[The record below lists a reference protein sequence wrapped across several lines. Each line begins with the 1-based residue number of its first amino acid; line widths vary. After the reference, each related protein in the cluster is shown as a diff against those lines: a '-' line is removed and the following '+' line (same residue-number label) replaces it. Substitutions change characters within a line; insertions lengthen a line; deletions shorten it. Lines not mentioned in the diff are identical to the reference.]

1 MLFCKGATTAKKAYQ
16 RSVLQFMAAY
26 AVVLFCSS
34 WFVKHDGAEHF
45 YLYFWSVIPA
55 IPIIGVIFRMGKYLR
70 EEKDEYQRL
79 LTMQSILVGT
89 GALLAAIVFNDFIR
103 AFAKSPGLPPFW
115 FFMIFCAGMGLTQ
128 AFLKFRN
135 RSAADD

>member
-16 RSVLQFMAAY
+16 RSVMQFMACY
-26 AVVLFCSS
+26 IVVLFSSS

-55 IPIIGVIFRMGKYLR
+55 IPVIGVIWRMGVYLR
-70 EEKDEYQRL
+70 EEKDEYQRWM
-79 LTMQSILVGT
+79 TMQSILFGT
-89 GALLAAIVFNDFIR
+89 GAVMAAIVVNDFIR

-115 FFMIFCAGMGLTQ
+115 LFLIFCAGMGLTQ
-128 AFLKFRN
+128 AFLKFRI
-135 RSAADD
+135 RSGADE